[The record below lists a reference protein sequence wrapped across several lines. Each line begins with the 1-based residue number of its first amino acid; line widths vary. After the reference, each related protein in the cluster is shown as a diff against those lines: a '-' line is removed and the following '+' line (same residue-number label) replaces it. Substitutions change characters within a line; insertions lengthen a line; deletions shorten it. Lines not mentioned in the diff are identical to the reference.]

1 MAGIKDIDTR
11 LSDITTLDEV
21 SKENSPMV
29 TRQSELSNFRF
40 DYSKVG
46 GTNTSNGTFKTNQ
59 GDNTGRDTSLG
70 EINST
75 FQGETGTTLPPEV
88 KGRLQAA
95 ETALE
100 PFSAADKGGVK
111 HLFKQGIL
119 HRFNAQEDTKVYD
132 PTALAQNLVVP
143 GGTDNFLDGKLF
155 GEHEKEPINQQ
166 VNQSLTYLK
175 ASPNIVGLNQSTGP
189 DTDRIQNKTIKVSY
203 NMRNDKDSDFM
214 INNTLIDIQEKLP
227 EDFIK
232 FRIKDVN
239 TGRIIQ
245 FPAYLDDITD
255 NSSAEYTPT
264 RYIGRAD
271 QTYVYSGYTRSISF
285 GFKVAAL
292 SERDLPVMWNK
303 IDYLKQLTLPLYD
316 RGLLGRE
323 DNEPRPK
330 APFVELTIGDLY
342 VDQPGYF
349 SSINLTIPQSS
360 NWETKEGHQLTH
372 ICNVSVDF
380 TYIGKKLPKLNP
392 AALTQ
397 KDMEKESRQ
406 FDMKVPESFALKVK
420 EE

>member
-11 LSDITTLDEV
+11 LSDITTFDKV

-46 GTNTSNGTFKTNQ
+46 GTSTSNGTFKTNQ

-70 EINST
+70 ERTDSA

-88 KGRLQAA
+88 KGRVQATQA
-95 ETALE
+95 VKDVGVEKTAL
-100 PFSAADKGGVK
+100 FVAKQFGL
-111 HLFKQGIL
+111 HLL
-119 HRFNAQEDTKVYD
+119 NAQDDTRVYD

-143 GGTDNFLDGKLF
+143 TDNFIDGNLF
-155 GEHEKEPINQQ
+155 GEHEEEKINKQ

-175 ASPNIVGLNQSTGP
+175 ASPNIVGLNQSTG
-189 DTDRIQNKTIKVSY
+189 TDNKTIKVSY
-203 NMRNDKDSDFM
+203 NMRNNKDSDDM
-214 INNTLIDIQEKLP
+214 INNTLIGIEDTLP

-285 GFKVAAL
+285 GFKVVAL
-292 SERDLPVMWNK
+292 SEKDLPVMWNK

-316 RGLLGRE
+316 KGLLGEE
-323 DNEPRPK
+323 DTEPRPK

-392 AALTQ
+392 AAQNQ
-397 KDMEKESRQ
+397 KDMENESRQ
-406 FDMKVPESFALKVK
+406 FDMKVPESFA
-420 EE
+420 

>member
-11 LSDITTLDEV
+11 LSDITTFDKV

-46 GTNTSNGTFKTNQ
+46 GTSTSNGTFKTNQ

-70 EINST
+70 ERTDSA

-88 KGRLQAA
+88 KGRVQATQA
-95 ETALE
+95 VKDVGVEKTAL
-100 PFSAADKGGVK
+100 FVA
-111 HLFKQGIL
+111 KQFGL
-119 HRFNAQEDTKVYD
+119 HSLNAQEDTRVYD

-143 GGTDNFLDGKLF
+143 TDNFIDGNLF
-155 GEHEKEPINQQ
+155 GEHEEEKINKQ

-175 ASPNIVGLNQSTGP
+175 ASPNIVGLNQSTG
-189 DTDRIQNKTIKVSY
+189 TDNKTIKVSY
-203 NMRNDKDSDFM
+203 NMRNNKDSDDM
-214 INNTLIDIQEKLP
+214 INNTLIGIEDTLP

-285 GFKVAAL
+285 GFKVVAL
-292 SERDLPVMWNK
+292 SEKDLPVMWNK

-316 RGLLGRE
+316 KGLLGEE
-323 DNEPRPK
+323 DTEPRPK

-342 VDQPGYF
+342 VGQPGYF

-392 AALTQ
+392 AAQTE
-397 KDMEKESRQ
+397 KDMENESRQ
-406 FDMKVPESFALKVK
+406 FDMKVPEIFALKAK
-420 EE
+420 SE

>member
-70 EINST
+70 ERTDSA

-95 ETALE
+95 QAVKDVGVEKTAL
-100 PFSAADKGGVK
+100 FVA
-111 HLFKQGIL
+111 KQFGL
-119 HRFNAQEDTKVYD
+119 HRFNAQKDTRVYD
-132 PTALAQNLVVP
+132 PTALAQNLISR
-143 GGTDNFLDGKLF
+143 TDNFLDGKLF
-155 GEHEKEPINQQ
+155 GEHEKEKISDQ
-166 VNQSLTYLK
+166 VNQSLTYLE
-175 ASPNIVGLNQSTGP
+175 ASPNSVGLNQSTGT

-214 INNTLIDIQEKLP
+214 INNTLIDIQDKLP

-245 FPAYLDDITD
+245 FPAYLEDITD

-271 QTYVYSGYTRSISF
+271 QTYVYSGYTRSINF
-285 GFKVAAL
+285 EFKVEAL

-316 RGLLGRE
+316 TGLLGTE

-392 AALTQ
+392 AAETE
-397 KDMEKESRQ
+397 KDMENESRQ
-406 FDMKVPESFALKVK
+406 FDMKVPESFALKDK

>member
-11 LSDITTLDEV
+11 LSDITTFDKV

-46 GTNTSNGTFKTNQ
+46 GTSTSNGTFKTNQ

-70 EINST
+70 ERTDSA

-88 KGRLQAA
+88 KGRVQATQA
-95 ETALE
+95 VKDVGVEKTAL
-100 PFSAADKGGVK
+100 FIG
-111 HLFKQGIL
+111 KQALL
-119 HRFNAQEDTKVYD
+119 HRFNAQEDTRVYD

-143 GGTDNFLDGKLF
+143 GGTDNHIQNKKLF
-155 GEHEKEPINQQ
+155 GEHEKEKINQQ
-166 VNQSLTYLK
+166 VNQSLTYLE
-175 ASPNIVGLNQSTGP
+175 ASPNSVGLNQSTGP
-189 DTDRIQNKTIKVSY
+189 DTKRFKDQKKSIKVSY
-203 NMRNDKDSDFM
+203 NMRNYKDKNTM
-214 INNTLIDIQEKLP
+214 VGNTLIGIEDKLP

-292 SERDLPVMWNK
+292 SEQDLPVMWNK

-316 RGLLGRE
+316 TGLLGEE
-323 DNEPRPK
+323 DTEPRPK

-392 AALTQ
+392 VAETE

-406 FDMKVPESFALKVK
+406 FDMKIPENFASK
-420 EE
+420 EDK

>member
-70 EINST
+70 ERTDSA

-95 ETALE
+95 QAVKDVGVEKTAL
-100 PFSAADKGGVK
+100 FVA
-111 HLFKQGIL
+111 KQFGL
-119 HRFNAQEDTKVYD
+119 HSQNAQEDTRVYD
-132 PTALAQNLVVP
+132 PTALAQNLISR
-143 GGTDNFLDGKLF
+143 TDNFIG
-155 GEHEKEPINQQ
+155 GNEKEKINQQ
-166 VNQSLTYLK
+166 VNQSLTYLE
-175 ASPNIVGLNQSTGP
+175 ASPNSVGLNQSTGP

-214 INNTLIDIQEKLP
+214 INNTLIDIQDKLP

-245 FPAYLDDITD
+245 FPAYLEDITD

-316 RGLLGRE
+316 TGLLGTE

-360 NWETKEGHQLTH
+360 NWETKDGHQLTH

-392 AALTQ
+392 AAQ
-397 KDMEKESRQ
+397 NEKAMEKESRQ

>member
-11 LSDITTLDEV
+11 LSDITTFDKV

-46 GTNTSNGTFKTNQ
+46 GTSTSNGTFKTNQ

-70 EINST
+70 ERTDSA

-88 KGRLQAA
+88 KGRVQATQA
-95 ETALE
+95 VKDVGVEKTAL
-100 PFSAADKGGVK
+100 FVAKQFGL
-111 HLFKQGIL
+111 HLL
-119 HRFNAQEDTKVYD
+119 NAQEDTRVYD

-143 GGTDNFLDGKLF
+143 TDNFIDGNLF
-155 GEHEKEPINQQ
+155 GEHEEEKINKQ

-175 ASPNIVGLNQSTGP
+175 ASPNIVGLNQSTG
-189 DTDRIQNKTIKVSY
+189 TDNKTIKVSY
-203 NMRNDKDSDFM
+203 NMRNNKDSDDM
-214 INNTLIDIQEKLP
+214 INNTLIGIEDTLP

-292 SERDLPVMWNK
+292 SEMDLPVMWNK

-316 RGLLGRE
+316 KGLLGEE
-323 DNEPRPK
+323 DTEPRPK

-392 AALTQ
+392 AAQNQ
-397 KDMEKESRQ
+397 KDMENESRQ
-406 FDMKVPESFALKVK
+406 FDMKVPEIFALKAK
-420 EE
+420 SE

>member
-70 EINST
+70 ERTDSA

-95 ETALE
+95 QAVKDVGVEKTAL
-100 PFSAADKGGVK
+100 FVA
-111 HLFKQGIL
+111 KQFGL
-119 HRFNAQEDTKVYD
+119 HSQNAQEDTRVYD
-132 PTALAQNLVVP
+132 PTALAQNLISR
-143 GGTDNFLDGKLF
+143 TDNFIDGNLF
-155 GEHEKEPINQQ
+155 GEHEKEKINQQ

-175 ASPNIVGLNQSTGP
+175 ASPNSVGLNQSTGP

-214 INNTLIDIQEKLP
+214 INNTLIDIQDKLP

-245 FPAYLDDITD
+245 FPAYLEDITD

-316 RGLLGRE
+316 TGLLGTE

-392 AALTQ
+392 AAETE

-406 FDMKVPESFALKVK
+406 FDMKVPESFAD
-420 EE
+420 

>member
-11 LSDITTLDEV
+11 LSDITTFDKV

-46 GTNTSNGTFKTNQ
+46 GTSTSNGTFKTNQ

-70 EINST
+70 ERTDSA

-88 KGRLQAA
+88 KGRVQATQA
-95 ETALE
+95 VKDVGVEKTAL
-100 PFSAADKGGVK
+100 FVAKQFGL
-111 HLFKQGIL
+111 HLL
-119 HRFNAQEDTKVYD
+119 NAQEDTRVYD

-143 GGTDNFLDGKLF
+143 TDNFIDGNLF
-155 GEHEKEPINQQ
+155 GEHEEEKINKQ

-175 ASPNIVGLNQSTGP
+175 ASPNIVGLNQSTG
-189 DTDRIQNKTIKVSY
+189 TDNKTIKVSY
-203 NMRNDKDSDFM
+203 NMRNNKDSDDM
-214 INNTLIDIQEKLP
+214 INNTLIGIEDTLP

-285 GFKVAAL
+285 GFKVVAL
-292 SERDLPVMWNK
+292 SEKDLPVMWNK

-316 RGLLGRE
+316 KGLLGEE
-323 DNEPRPK
+323 DTEPRPK

-392 AALTQ
+392 AAQTE
-397 KDMEKESRQ
+397 KDMENESRQ
-406 FDMKVPESFALKVK
+406 FDMKVPEIFALKDK

>member
-11 LSDITTLDEV
+11 LSDITTFDKV

-46 GTNTSNGTFKTNQ
+46 GTSTSNGTFKTNQ

-70 EINST
+70 ERTDSA

-88 KGRLQAA
+88 KGRVQATQA
-95 ETALE
+95 VK
-100 PFSAADKGGVK
+100 DVGVEK
-111 HLFKQGIL
+111 TSLFVAKQFGLHLL
-119 HRFNAQEDTKVYD
+119 NAQEDTRVYD

-143 GGTDNFLDGKLF
+143 TDNFIDGNLF
-155 GEHEKEPINQQ
+155 GEHEEEKINKQ

-175 ASPNIVGLNQSTGP
+175 ASPNIVGLNQSTG
-189 DTDRIQNKTIKVSY
+189 TDNKTIKVSY
-203 NMRNDKDSDFM
+203 NMRNNKDSDDM
-214 INNTLIDIQEKLP
+214 INNTLIGIEDTLP

-285 GFKVAAL
+285 GFKVVAL
-292 SERDLPVMWNK
+292 SEKDLPVMWNK

-316 RGLLGRE
+316 KGLLGEE
-323 DNEPRPK
+323 DTEPRPK

-392 AALTQ
+392 AAQNQ
-397 KDMEKESRQ
+397 KDMENESRQ
-406 FDMKVPESFALKVK
+406 FDMKVPEIFALKAK
-420 EE
+420 SE

>member
-11 LSDITTLDEV
+11 LSDITTFDKV

-46 GTNTSNGTFKTNQ
+46 GTSTSNGTFKTNQ

-70 EINST
+70 ERTDSA

-88 KGRLQAA
+88 KGRVQATQA
-95 ETALE
+95 VKDVGVEKTAL
-100 PFSAADKGGVK
+100 FVAKQFGL
-111 HLFKQGIL
+111 HLL
-119 HRFNAQEDTKVYD
+119 NAQEDTRVYD

-143 GGTDNFLDGKLF
+143 TDNFIDGNLF
-155 GEHEKEPINQQ
+155 GEHEEEKINKQ

-175 ASPNIVGLNQSTGP
+175 ASPNIVGLNQSTG
-189 DTDRIQNKTIKVSY
+189 TDNKTIKVSY
-203 NMRNDKDSDFM
+203 NMRNNKDSDDM
-214 INNTLIDIQEKLP
+214 INNTLIGIEDTLP

-285 GFKVAAL
+285 GFKVVAL
-292 SERDLPVMWNK
+292 SEKDLPVMWNK

-316 RGLLGRE
+316 KGLLGEE
-323 DNEPRPK
+323 DTEPRPK

-392 AALTQ
+392 AAQTE
-397 KDMEKESRQ
+397 KDMENESRQ
-406 FDMKVPESFALKVK
+406 FDMKVPESFASKDK
-420 EE
+420 SE

>member
-11 LSDITTLDEV
+11 LSDITTFDKV

-46 GTNTSNGTFKTNQ
+46 GTSTSNGTFKTNQ

-75 FQGETGTTLPPEV
+75 FQGETGITLPPEV
-88 KGRLQAA
+88 KGRVQATQA
-95 ETALE
+95 VKDVGVEKTAL
-100 PFSAADKGGVK
+100 FVAKQFGL
-111 HLFKQGIL
+111 HLL
-119 HRFNAQEDTKVYD
+119 NAQDDTRVYD
-132 PTALAQNLVVP
+132 PTALAQNLISR
-143 GGTDNFLDGKLF
+143 TDNFIG
-155 GEHEKEPINQQ
+155 GNEKETISDQ
-166 VNQSLTYLK
+166 VNQSLTYLE
-175 ASPNIVGLNQSTGP
+175 ASPNDVGLNQSTGP
-189 DTDRIQNKTIKVSY
+189 DTKRFKDQKKSIKVSY
-203 NMRNDKDSDFM
+203 NMRNYKDKNTM
-214 INNTLIDIQEKLP
+214 VGNTLIGIEDKLP

-292 SERDLPVMWNK
+292 SEMDLPVMWNK

-316 RGLLGRE
+316 KGLLGT
-323 DNEPRPK
+323 DDIEPRPK

-360 NWETKEGHQLTH
+360 NWETKDGHQLTH

-406 FDMKVPESFALKVK
+406 FDMKVPESFALKDK

>member
-11 LSDITTLDEV
+11 LSDITTFDKV

-46 GTNTSNGTFKTNQ
+46 GTSTSNGTFKTNQ

-70 EINST
+70 ERTDSA

-88 KGRLQAA
+88 KGRVQATQA
-95 ETALE
+95 VKDVGVEKTAL
-100 PFSAADKGGVK
+100 FVAKQFGL
-111 HLFKQGIL
+111 HLL
-119 HRFNAQEDTKVYD
+119 NAQEDTRVYD

-143 GGTDNFLDGKLF
+143 TDNFIDGNLF
-155 GEHEKEPINQQ
+155 GEHEEEKINKQ

-175 ASPNIVGLNQSTGP
+175 ASPNIVGLNQSTG
-189 DTDRIQNKTIKVSY
+189 TDNKTIKVSY
-203 NMRNDKDSDFM
+203 NMRNNKDSDDM
-214 INNTLIDIQEKLP
+214 INNTLIGIEDTLP

-285 GFKVAAL
+285 GFKVVAL
-292 SERDLPVMWNK
+292 SEKDLPVMWNK

-316 RGLLGRE
+316 KGLLGEE
-323 DNEPRPK
+323 DTEPRPK
-330 APFVELTIGDLY
+330 APFVELTIVDLY
-342 VDQPGYF
+342 VGQPGYF

-392 AALTQ
+392 AAQTE
-397 KDMEKESRQ
+397 KDMENESRQ
-406 FDMKVPESFALKVK
+406 FDMKVPESFALKAK
-420 EE
+420 SE

>member
-11 LSDITTLDEV
+11 LSDITTFDKV

-46 GTNTSNGTFKTNQ
+46 GTSTSNGTFKTNQ

-70 EINST
+70 ERTDSA

-88 KGRLQAA
+88 KGRVQATQA
-95 ETALE
+95 VKDVGVEKTAL
-100 PFSAADKGGVK
+100 FVAKQFGL
-111 HLFKQGIL
+111 HLL
-119 HRFNAQEDTKVYD
+119 NAQEDTRVYD

-143 GGTDNFLDGKLF
+143 TDNFIDGNLF
-155 GEHEKEPINQQ
+155 GEHEEEKINKQ

-175 ASPNIVGLNQSTGP
+175 ASPNIVGLNQSTG
-189 DTDRIQNKTIKVSY
+189 TDNKTIKVSY
-203 NMRNDKDSDFM
+203 NMRNNKDSDDM
-214 INNTLIDIQEKLP
+214 INNTLIGIEDTLP

-285 GFKVAAL
+285 GFKVVAL
-292 SERDLPVMWNK
+292 SEKDLPVMWNK

-316 RGLLGRE
+316 KGLLGEE
-323 DNEPRPK
+323 DTEPRPK

-342 VDQPGYF
+342 VGQPGYF

-392 AALTQ
+392 AAQTE
-397 KDMEKESRQ
+397 KDMENESRQ
-406 FDMKVPESFALKVK
+406 FDMKVPEIFALKAK
-420 EE
+420 SE

>member
-1 MAGIKDIDTR
+1 MAGLKDIDTR
-11 LSDITTLDEV
+11 LSDISTFDEV

-46 GTNTSNGTFKTNQ
+46 RTSTSNGTFKTNQ

-70 EINST
+70 ERTDSA

-88 KGRLQAA
+88 KGRVQATQA
-95 ETALE
+95 VKDVGVEKTAL
-100 PFSAADKGGVK
+100 FVAKQFGL
-111 HLFKQGIL
+111 HLL
-119 HRFNAQEDTKVYD
+119 NAQEDTRVYD

-143 GGTDNFLDGKLF
+143 TDNFIDGNLF
-155 GEHEKEPINQQ
+155 GEHEEEKINKQ

-175 ASPNIVGLNQSTGP
+175 ASPNIVGLNQSTG
-189 DTDRIQNKTIKVSY
+189 TDNKTIKVSY
-203 NMRNDKDSDFM
+203 NMRNNKDSDDM
-214 INNTLIDIQEKLP
+214 INNTLIGIEDTLP

-285 GFKVAAL
+285 GFKVVAL
-292 SERDLPVMWNK
+292 SEKDLPVMWNK

-316 RGLLGRE
+316 KGLLGEE
-323 DNEPRPK
+323 DTEPRPK

-342 VDQPGYF
+342 VGQPGYF

-392 AALTQ
+392 AAQTE
-397 KDMEKESRQ
+397 KDMENESRQ
-406 FDMKVPESFALKVK
+406 FDMKVPESFALKAK
-420 EE
+420 SE

>member
-1 MAGIKDIDTR
+1 MAGLKDIDTR
-11 LSDITTLDEV
+11 LSDISTFDEV

-46 GTNTSNGTFKTNQ
+46 GTSTSNGTFKTNQ

-70 EINST
+70 ERTDSA

-88 KGRLQAA
+88 KGRVQATQA
-95 ETALE
+95 VKDVGVEKTAL
-100 PFSAADKGGVK
+100 FVAKQFGL
-111 HLFKQGIL
+111 HLL
-119 HRFNAQEDTKVYD
+119 NAQEDTRVYD

-143 GGTDNFLDGKLF
+143 TDNFIDGNLF
-155 GEHEKEPINQQ
+155 GEHEEEKINKQ

-175 ASPNIVGLNQSTGP
+175 ASPNIVGLNQSTG
-189 DTDRIQNKTIKVSY
+189 TDNKTIKVSY
-203 NMRNDKDSDFM
+203 NMRNNKDSDDM
-214 INNTLIDIQEKLP
+214 INNTLIGIEDTLP

-285 GFKVAAL
+285 GFKVVAL
-292 SERDLPVMWNK
+292 SEKDLPVMWNK

-316 RGLLGRE
+316 KGLLGEE
-323 DNEPRPK
+323 DTEPRPK

-342 VDQPGYF
+342 VGQPGYF

-392 AALTQ
+392 AAQTE
-397 KDMEKESRQ
+397 KDMENESRQ
-406 FDMKVPESFALKVK
+406 FDMKVPEIFALKAK
-420 EE
+420 SE

>member
-70 EINST
+70 ERTDSA

-95 ETALE
+95 QAVKDVGVEKTAL
-100 PFSAADKGGVK
+100 FVA
-111 HLFKQGIL
+111 KQFGL
-119 HRFNAQEDTKVYD
+119 HTQNAQKETRVYD
-132 PTALAQNLVVP
+132 PTALAQNLISR
-143 GGTDNFLDGKLF
+143 TDNFLDGKLF
-155 GEHEKEPINQQ
+155 GEHEKEPISDQ
-166 VNQSLTYLK
+166 VNQSLTYLE
-175 ASPNIVGLNQSTGP
+175 ASPNSVGLNQSTGP

-214 INNTLIDIQEKLP
+214 INNTLIDIQDKLP

-245 FPAYLDDITD
+245 FPAYLEDITD

-316 RGLLGRE
+316 TGLLGTE

-360 NWETKEGHQLTH
+360 NWETEEGYQLTH
-372 ICNVSVDF
+372 LCDVALEF
-380 TYIGKKLPKLNP
+380 TYVGKSLPQNSRFEDGQ
-392 AALTQ
+392 TF
-397 KDMEKESRQ
+397 DDSRQ
-406 FDMKVPESFALKVK
+406 FDMKEIK
-420 EE
+420 

>member
-70 EINST
+70 ERTDSA

-95 ETALE
+95 QAVKDVGVEKTAL
-100 PFSAADKGGVK
+100 FVA
-111 HLFKQGIL
+111 KQFGL
-119 HRFNAQEDTKVYD
+119 HTQNAQKDTRVYD
-132 PTALAQNLVVP
+132 PTALAQNLISR
-143 GGTDNFLDGKLF
+143 TDNFLG
-155 GEHEKEPINQQ
+155 GNEKEKKINQQ
-166 VNQSLTYLK
+166 VNQSLTYLE
-175 ASPNIVGLNQSTGP
+175 ASPNSVGLNQSTGP

-203 NMRNDKDSDFM
+203 NMRNDKDSDFT
-214 INNTLIDIQEKLP
+214 INNTLIDIQDKLP

-245 FPAYLDDITD
+245 FPAYLEDITD

-316 RGLLGRE
+316 TGLLGTE

-342 VDQPGYF
+342 VDQLGYF

-392 AALTQ
+392 AAATE

-406 FDMKVPESFALKVK
+406 FDMKVPESFALKV
-420 EE
+420 EEEE

>member
-70 EINST
+70 ERTDSA

-95 ETALE
+95 QAVKDVGVEKTAL
-100 PFSAADKGGVK
+100 FVA
-111 HLFKQGIL
+111 KQFGL
-119 HRFNAQEDTKVYD
+119 HTQNAQKDTRVYD
-132 PTALAQNLVVP
+132 PTALAQNLISR
-143 GGTDNFLDGKLF
+143 TDNFLDGKLF
-155 GEHEKEPINQQ
+155 GEHEKEKISDQ
-166 VNQSLTYLK
+166 VNQSLTYLE
-175 ASPNIVGLNQSTGP
+175 ASPNSVGLNQSTGP

-203 NMRNDKDSDFM
+203 NMRNDKDSDFT
-214 INNTLIDIQEKLP
+214 INNTLIDIQDKLP

-316 RGLLGRE
+316 TGLLGTE

-392 AALTQ
+392 AAATE

-406 FDMKVPESFALKVK
+406 FDMKVPESFALKV
-420 EE
+420 EEEE

>member
-1 MAGIKDIDTR
+1 MAGLKDIDTR
-11 LSDITTLDEV
+11 LSDISTFDEV

-46 GTNTSNGTFKTNQ
+46 GTSTSNGTFKTNQ

-70 EINST
+70 ERTDSA

-88 KGRLQAA
+88 KGRVQATQA
-95 ETALE
+95 VKDVGVEKTAL
-100 PFSAADKGGVK
+100 FVAKQFGL
-111 HLFKQGIL
+111 HLL
-119 HRFNAQEDTKVYD
+119 NAQEDTRVYD

-143 GGTDNFLDGKLF
+143 TDNFIDGNLF
-155 GEHEKEPINQQ
+155 GEHEEEKINKQ

-175 ASPNIVGLNQSTGP
+175 ASPNIVGLNQSTG
-189 DTDRIQNKTIKVSY
+189 TDNKTIKVSY
-203 NMRNDKDSDFM
+203 NMRNNKDSDDM
-214 INNTLIDIQEKLP
+214 INNTLIGIEDTLP

-292 SERDLPVMWNK
+292 SEMDLPVMWNK

-316 RGLLGRE
+316 KGLLGEE
-323 DNEPRPK
+323 DTEPRPK

-392 AALTQ
+392 AAQTE
-397 KDMEKESRQ
+397 KDMENESRQ
-406 FDMKVPESFALKVK
+406 FDMKVPEIFALKAK
-420 EE
+420 SE

>member
-11 LSDITTLDEV
+11 LSDITTFDKV

-46 GTNTSNGTFKTNQ
+46 GTSTSNGTFKTNQ

-70 EINST
+70 ERTDSA

-88 KGRLQAA
+88 KGRVQATQA
-95 ETALE
+95 VKDVGVEKTAL
-100 PFSAADKGGVK
+100 FVAKQFGL
-111 HLFKQGIL
+111 HLL
-119 HRFNAQEDTKVYD
+119 NAQEDTRVYD

-143 GGTDNFLDGKLF
+143 TDNFIDGNLF
-155 GEHEKEPINQQ
+155 GEHEEEKINKQ

-175 ASPNIVGLNQSTGP
+175 ASPNSVGLNQSTGP

-292 SERDLPVMWNK
+292 SEMDLPVMWNK

-392 AALTQ
+392 AAATE

>member
-1 MAGIKDIDTR
+1 MAGLKDIDTR
-11 LSDITTLDEV
+11 LSDISTFDEV

-46 GTNTSNGTFKTNQ
+46 GTSTSNGTFKTNQ

-70 EINST
+70 ERTDSA

-88 KGRLQAA
+88 KGRVQATQA
-95 ETALE
+95 VKDVGVEKTAL
-100 PFSAADKGGVK
+100 FVAKQFGL
-111 HLFKQGIL
+111 HLL
-119 HRFNAQEDTKVYD
+119 NAQEDTRVYD

-143 GGTDNFLDGKLF
+143 TDNFIDGNLF
-155 GEHEKEPINQQ
+155 GEHEEEKINKQ

-175 ASPNIVGLNQSTGP
+175 ASPNIVGLNQSTG
-189 DTDRIQNKTIKVSY
+189 TDNKTIKVSY
-203 NMRNDKDSDFM
+203 NMRNNKDSDDM
-214 INNTLIDIQEKLP
+214 INNTLIGIEDTLP

-285 GFKVAAL
+285 GFKVVAL
-292 SERDLPVMWNK
+292 SEKDLPVMWNK

-316 RGLLGRE
+316 KGLLGEE
-323 DNEPRPK
+323 DTEPRPK

-392 AALTQ
+392 AAQTE
-397 KDMEKESRQ
+397 KDMENESRQ
-406 FDMKVPESFALKVK
+406 FDMKVPESFASKDK
-420 EE
+420 SE

>member
-70 EINST
+70 ERTDSA

-95 ETALE
+95 QAVKDVGVEKTAL
-100 PFSAADKGGVK
+100 FVA
-111 HLFKQGIL
+111 KQFGL
-119 HRFNAQEDTKVYD
+119 HSQNAQEDTRVYD
-132 PTALAQNLVVP
+132 PTALAQNLISR
-143 GGTDNFLDGKLF
+143 TDNFLDGKLF
-155 GEHEKEPINQQ
+155 GEHEKEKINQQ
-166 VNQSLTYLK
+166 VNQSLTYLE
-175 ASPNIVGLNQSTGP
+175 ASPNSVGLNQSTGP

-214 INNTLIDIQEKLP
+214 INNTLIDIQDKLP

-245 FPAYLDDITD
+245 FPAYLEDITD

-316 RGLLGRE
+316 TGLLGTE

-392 AALTQ
+392 AAQ
-397 KDMEKESRQ
+397 NEKAMEKESRQ

>member
-95 ETALE
+95 QAVKDVGVEKTAL
-100 PFSAADKGGVK
+100 FVA
-111 HLFKQGIL
+111 KQFGL
-119 HRFNAQEDTKVYD
+119 HRFNAQEDTRVYD
-132 PTALAQNLVVP
+132 PTALAQNLISR
-143 GGTDNFLDGKLF
+143 TDNFLDGKLF
-155 GEHEKEPINQQ
+155 GEHEKEKISDQ
-166 VNQSLTYLK
+166 VNQSLTYLE
-175 ASPNIVGLNQSTGP
+175 ASPNSVGLNQSTGP

-214 INNTLIDIQEKLP
+214 INNTLIDIQDKLP

-239 TGRIIQ
+239 TDRIIQ
-245 FPAYLDDITD
+245 FPAYLEDITD

-316 RGLLGRE
+316 TGLLGTE

-392 AALTQ
+392 VAETE

-406 FDMKVPESFALKVK
+406 FDMKIPENFASK
-420 EE
+420 EDK

>member
-11 LSDITTLDEV
+11 LSDITTFDKV

-46 GTNTSNGTFKTNQ
+46 GTSTSNGTFKTNQ

-70 EINST
+70 ERTDSA

-88 KGRLQAA
+88 KGRVQATQA
-95 ETALE
+95 VK
-100 PFSAADKGGVK
+100 DVGVEK
-111 HLFKQGIL
+111 TSLFVAKQFGLHLL
-119 HRFNAQEDTKVYD
+119 NAQEDTRVYD

-143 GGTDNFLDGKLF
+143 TDNFIDGNLF
-155 GEHEKEPINQQ
+155 GEHEEEKINKQ

-175 ASPNIVGLNQSTGP
+175 ASPNIVGLNQSTG
-189 DTDRIQNKTIKVSY
+189 TDNKTIKVSY
-203 NMRNDKDSDFM
+203 NMRNDKDSDSM

-285 GFKVAAL
+285 GFKVVAL
-292 SERDLPVMWNK
+292 SEKDLPVMWNK

-316 RGLLGRE
+316 KGLLGEE
-323 DNEPRPK
+323 DTEPRPK

-392 AALTQ
+392 AAQTE
-397 KDMEKESRQ
+397 KDMENESRQ
-406 FDMKVPESFALKVK
+406 FDMKVPEIFALKAK
-420 EE
+420 SE

>member
-95 ETALE
+95 QAVKDVGVEKTAL
-100 PFSAADKGGVK
+100 FVA
-111 HLFKQGIL
+111 KQFGL
-119 HRFNAQEDTKVYD
+119 HTQNAQKDTRVYD
-132 PTALAQNLVVP
+132 PTALAQNLISR
-143 GGTDNFLDGKLF
+143 TDNFLG
-155 GEHEKEPINQQ
+155 GNEKEKKINQQ
-166 VNQSLTYLK
+166 VNQSLTYLE
-175 ASPNIVGLNQSTGP
+175 ASPNSVGLNQSTGP

-203 NMRNDKDSDFM
+203 NMRNDKDSDFT
-214 INNTLIDIQEKLP
+214 INNTLIDIQDKLP

-245 FPAYLDDITD
+245 FPAYLEDITD

-316 RGLLGRE
+316 TGLLGTE

-392 AALTQ
+392 AAATE

>member
-11 LSDITTLDEV
+11 LSDITTFDKV

-46 GTNTSNGTFKTNQ
+46 GTSTSNGTFKTNQ

-70 EINST
+70 ERTDSA

-88 KGRLQAA
+88 KGRVQATQA
-95 ETALE
+95 VKDVGVEKTAL
-100 PFSAADKGGVK
+100 FVAKQFGL
-111 HLFKQGIL
+111 HLL
-119 HRFNAQEDTKVYD
+119 NAQEDTRVYD

-143 GGTDNFLDGKLF
+143 TDNFIDGNLF
-155 GEHEKEPINQQ
+155 GEHEEEKINKQ

-175 ASPNIVGLNQSTGP
+175 ASPNIVGLNQSTG
-189 DTDRIQNKTIKVSY
+189 TDNKTIKVSY
-203 NMRNDKDSDFM
+203 NMRNDKDSDSM

-285 GFKVAAL
+285 GFKVVAL
-292 SERDLPVMWNK
+292 SEKDLPVMWNK

-316 RGLLGRE
+316 KGLLGEE
-323 DNEPRPK
+323 DTEPRPK

-392 AALTQ
+392 AAQTE
-397 KDMEKESRQ
+397 KDMENESRQ
-406 FDMKVPESFALKVK
+406 FDMKVPEIFALKAK
-420 EE
+420 SE

>member
-11 LSDITTLDEV
+11 LSDITTFDKV

-46 GTNTSNGTFKTNQ
+46 GTSTSNGTFKTNQ
-59 GDNTGRDTSLG
+59 GDNTGRDTLLG
-70 EINST
+70 ERTDSA

-88 KGRLQAA
+88 KGRVQATQA
-95 ETALE
+95 VKDVGVEKTAL
-100 PFSAADKGGVK
+100 FVAKQFGL
-111 HLFKQGIL
+111 HLL
-119 HRFNAQEDTKVYD
+119 NAQEDTRVYD

-143 GGTDNFLDGKLF
+143 TDNFIDGNLF
-155 GEHEKEPINQQ
+155 GEHEEEKINKQ

-175 ASPNIVGLNQSTGP
+175 ASPNIVGLNQSTG
-189 DTDRIQNKTIKVSY
+189 TDNKTIKVSY
-203 NMRNDKDSDFM
+203 NMRNNKDSDDM
-214 INNTLIDIQEKLP
+214 INNTLIGIEDTLP

-285 GFKVAAL
+285 GFKVVAL
-292 SERDLPVMWNK
+292 SEKDLPVMWNK

-316 RGLLGRE
+316 KGLLGEE
-323 DNEPRPK
+323 DTEPRPK

-392 AALTQ
+392 AAQTE
-397 KDMEKESRQ
+397 KDMENESRQ
-406 FDMKVPESFALKVK
+406 FDMKVPEIFALKAK
-420 EE
+420 SE

>member
-70 EINST
+70 ERTDSA

-95 ETALE
+95 QAVKDVGVEKTAL
-100 PFSAADKGGVK
+100 FVA
-111 HLFKQGIL
+111 KQFGL
-119 HRFNAQEDTKVYD
+119 HSQNAQEDTRVYD
-132 PTALAQNLVVP
+132 PTALAQNLISR
-143 GGTDNFLDGKLF
+143 TDNFLDGKLF
-155 GEHEKEPINQQ
+155 GEHEKEKINQQ
-166 VNQSLTYLK
+166 VNQSLTYLE
-175 ASPNIVGLNQSTGP
+175 ASPNSVGLNQSTGP

-214 INNTLIDIQEKLP
+214 INNTLIDIQDKLP

-245 FPAYLDDITD
+245 FPAYLEDITD

-292 SERDLPVMWNK
+292 SKRDLPVMWSK

-316 RGLLGRE
+316 TGLLGTE

-392 AALTQ
+392 AAETE

-406 FDMKVPESFALKVK
+406 FDMKVPESFAD
-420 EE
+420 

>member
-11 LSDITTLDEV
+11 LSDITTFDKV

-46 GTNTSNGTFKTNQ
+46 GTSTSNGTFKTNQ

-70 EINST
+70 ERTDSA

-88 KGRLQAA
+88 KGRVQATQA
-95 ETALE
+95 VK
-100 PFSAADKGGVK
+100 DVGVEK
-111 HLFKQGIL
+111 TSLFVAKQFGLHLL
-119 HRFNAQEDTKVYD
+119 NAQEDTRVYD

-143 GGTDNFLDGKLF
+143 TDNFIDGNLF
-155 GEHEKEPINQQ
+155 GEHEEEKINKQ

-175 ASPNIVGLNQSTGP
+175 ASPNIVGLNQSTG
-189 DTDRIQNKTIKVSY
+189 TDNKTIKVSY
-203 NMRNDKDSDFM
+203 NMRNNKDSDDM
-214 INNTLIDIQEKLP
+214 INNTLIGIEDTLP

-292 SERDLPVMWNK
+292 SEMDLPVMWNK

-316 RGLLGRE
+316 KGLLGEE
-323 DNEPRPK
+323 DTEPRPK

-392 AALTQ
+392 AAQTE
-397 KDMEKESRQ
+397 KDMENESRQ
-406 FDMKVPESFALKVK
+406 FDMKVPEIFALKAK
-420 EE
+420 SE

>member
-11 LSDITTLDEV
+11 LSDITTFDKV

-46 GTNTSNGTFKTNQ
+46 GTSTSNGTFKTNQ

-70 EINST
+70 ERTDSA

-88 KGRLQAA
+88 KGRVQATQA
-95 ETALE
+95 VKDVGVEKTAL
-100 PFSAADKGGVK
+100 FVAKQFGL
-111 HLFKQGIL
+111 HLL
-119 HRFNAQEDTKVYD
+119 NAQEDTRVYD

-143 GGTDNFLDGKLF
+143 TDNFIDGNLF
-155 GEHEKEPINQQ
+155 GEHEEEKINKQ

-175 ASPNIVGLNQSTGP
+175 ASPNIVGLNQSTG
-189 DTDRIQNKTIKVSY
+189 TDNKTIKVSY
-203 NMRNDKDSDFM
+203 NMRNNKDSDDM
-214 INNTLIDIQEKLP
+214 INNTLIGIEDTLP

-292 SERDLPVMWNK
+292 SEMDLPVMWNK

-316 RGLLGRE
+316 KGLLGEE
-323 DNEPRPK
+323 DTEPRPK

-392 AALTQ
+392 AAQTE
-397 KDMEKESRQ
+397 KDMENESRQ
-406 FDMKVPESFALKVK
+406 FDMKVPEIFALKAK
-420 EE
+420 SE

>member
-95 ETALE
+95 QAVKDVGVEKTAL
-100 PFSAADKGGVK
+100 FVA
-111 HLFKQGIL
+111 KQFGL
-119 HRFNAQEDTKVYD
+119 HTQNAQKETRVYD
-132 PTALAQNLVVP
+132 PTALAQNLISR
-143 GGTDNFLDGKLF
+143 TDNFLG
-155 GEHEKEPINQQ
+155 GNEKEKKINQQ
-166 VNQSLTYLK
+166 VNQSLTYLE
-175 ASPNIVGLNQSTGP
+175 ASPNSVGLNQSTGP

-203 NMRNDKDSDFM
+203 NMRNDKDSDFT
-214 INNTLIDIQEKLP
+214 INNTLIDIQDKLP

-245 FPAYLDDITD
+245 FPAYLEDITD

-316 RGLLGRE
+316 TGLLGTE

-392 AALTQ
+392 AAATE

>member
-70 EINST
+70 ERTDSA

-95 ETALE
+95 QAVKDVGVEKTAL
-100 PFSAADKGGVK
+100 FVA
-111 HLFKQGIL
+111 KQFGL
-119 HRFNAQEDTKVYD
+119 HSQNAQEDTRVYD
-132 PTALAQNLVVP
+132 PTALAQNLISR
-143 GGTDNFLDGKLF
+143 TDNFIDGNLF
-155 GEHEKEPINQQ
+155 GEHEKEKINQQ
-166 VNQSLTYLK
+166 VNQSLTYLE
-175 ASPNIVGLNQSTGP
+175 ASPNSVGLNQSTGP
-189 DTDRIQNKTIKVSY
+189 DTDRIQNKEIKVSY

-214 INNTLIDIQEKLP
+214 INNTLIDIQDKLP

-245 FPAYLDDITD
+245 FPAYLEDITD

-292 SERDLPVMWNK
+292 SKRDLPVMWSK

-316 RGLLGRE
+316 TGLLGTE

-360 NWETKEGHQLTH
+360 NWETKDGHQLTH

-392 AALTQ
+392 AAQ
-397 KDMEKESRQ
+397 NEKAMEKESRQ

>member
-11 LSDITTLDEV
+11 LSDITTFDKV

-46 GTNTSNGTFKTNQ
+46 GTSTSNGTFKTNQ

-70 EINST
+70 ERTDSA

-88 KGRLQAA
+88 KGRVQATQA
-95 ETALE
+95 VKDVGVEKTAL
-100 PFSAADKGGVK
+100 FVAKQFGL
-111 HLFKQGIL
+111 HLL
-119 HRFNAQEDTKVYD
+119 NAQEDTRVYD

-143 GGTDNFLDGKLF
+143 TDNFIDGNLF
-155 GEHEKEPINQQ
+155 GEHEEEKINKQ

-175 ASPNIVGLNQSTGP
+175 ASPNIVGLNQSTG
-189 DTDRIQNKTIKVSY
+189 TDNKTIKVSY
-203 NMRNDKDSDFM
+203 NMRNNKDSDDM
-214 INNTLIDIQEKLP
+214 INNTLIGIEDTLP

-285 GFKVAAL
+285 GFKVVAL
-292 SERDLPVMWNK
+292 SEKDLPVMWNK

-316 RGLLGRE
+316 KGLLGEE
-323 DNEPRPK
+323 DTEPRPK

-392 AALTQ
+392 AAQTE
-397 KDMEKESRQ
+397 KDMENESRQ
-406 FDMKVPESFALKVK
+406 FDMKVPEIFALKAK
-420 EE
+420 SE

>member
-11 LSDITTLDEV
+11 LSDITTFDKV

-46 GTNTSNGTFKTNQ
+46 GTSTSNGTFKTNQ

-70 EINST
+70 ERTDSA

-88 KGRLQAA
+88 KGRVQATQA
-95 ETALE
+95 VK
-100 PFSAADKGGVK
+100 DVGVEK
-111 HLFKQGIL
+111 TSLFVAKQFGLHLL
-119 HRFNAQEDTKVYD
+119 NAQEDTRVYD

-143 GGTDNFLDGKLF
+143 TDNFIDGNLF
-155 GEHEKEPINQQ
+155 GEHEEEKINKQ

-175 ASPNIVGLNQSTGP
+175 ASPNIVGLNQSTG
-189 DTDRIQNKTIKVSY
+189 TDNKTIKVSY
-203 NMRNDKDSDFM
+203 NMRNNKDSDDM
-214 INNTLIDIQEKLP
+214 INNTLIGIEDTLP

-285 GFKVAAL
+285 GFKVVAL
-292 SERDLPVMWNK
+292 SEKDLPVMWNK

-316 RGLLGRE
+316 KGLLGEE
-323 DNEPRPK
+323 DTEPRPK

-342 VDQPGYF
+342 VGQPGYF

-392 AALTQ
+392 AAQTE
-397 KDMEKESRQ
+397 KDMENESRQ
-406 FDMKVPESFALKVK
+406 FDMKVPEIFALKAK
-420 EE
+420 SE

>member
-70 EINST
+70 ERTDSA

-95 ETALE
+95 QAVKDVGVEKTAL
-100 PFSAADKGGVK
+100 FVA
-111 HLFKQGIL
+111 KQFGL
-119 HRFNAQEDTKVYD
+119 HRFNAQKDTRVYD
-132 PTALAQNLVVP
+132 PTALAQNLISR
-143 GGTDNFLDGKLF
+143 TDNLF
-155 GEHEKEPINQQ
+155 GERKKEKINQQ
-166 VNQSLTYLK
+166 VNQSLTYLE
-175 ASPNIVGLNQSTGP
+175 ASPNSVGLNQSTGP
-189 DTDRIQNKTIKVSY
+189 DTKRFEDQKKSIKVSY
-203 NMRNDKDSDFM
+203 NMRNYKDKNTM
-214 INNTLIDIQEKLP
+214 VGNTLIGIEDKLP

-245 FPAYLDDITD
+245 FPAYLEDITD

-292 SERDLPVMWNK
+292 SEQDLPVMWNK

-316 RGLLGRE
+316 TGLLGTE

-380 TYIGKKLPKLNP
+380 IYIVNKLPTLNP
-392 AALTQ
+392 AVEHENHIA
-397 KDMEKESRQ
+397 
-406 FDMKVPESFALKVK
+406 
-420 EE
+420 

>member
-70 EINST
+70 ERTDSA

-95 ETALE
+95 QAVKDVGVEKTAL
-100 PFSAADKGGVK
+100 FVA
-111 HLFKQGIL
+111 KQFGL
-119 HRFNAQEDTKVYD
+119 HSQNAQEDTRVYD
-132 PTALAQNLVVP
+132 PTALAQNLISR
-143 GGTDNFLDGKLF
+143 TDNFLDGKLF
-155 GEHEKEPINQQ
+155 GEHEKEKINQQ
-166 VNQSLTYLK
+166 VNQSLTYLE
-175 ASPNIVGLNQSTGP
+175 ASPNSVGLNQSTGP

-214 INNTLIDIQEKLP
+214 INNTLIDIQDKLP

-245 FPAYLDDITD
+245 FPAYLEDITD

-316 RGLLGRE
+316 TGLLGTE

-360 NWETKEGHQLTH
+360 NWETKDGHQLTH

-392 AALTQ
+392 AAQ
-397 KDMEKESRQ
+397 NEKAMEKESRQ

>member
-11 LSDITTLDEV
+11 LSDITTFDKV

-46 GTNTSNGTFKTNQ
+46 GTSTSNGTFKTNQ

-70 EINST
+70 ERTDSA

-88 KGRLQAA
+88 KGRVQATQA
-95 ETALE
+95 VK
-100 PFSAADKGGVK
+100 DVGVEK
-111 HLFKQGIL
+111 TSLFVAKQFGLHLL
-119 HRFNAQEDTKVYD
+119 NAQEDTRVYD

-143 GGTDNFLDGKLF
+143 TDNFIDGNLF
-155 GEHEKEPINQQ
+155 GEHEEEKINKQ

-175 ASPNIVGLNQSTGP
+175 ASPNIVGLNQSTG
-189 DTDRIQNKTIKVSY
+189 TDNKTIKVSY
-203 NMRNDKDSDFM
+203 NMRNNKDSDDM
-214 INNTLIDIQEKLP
+214 INNTLIGIEDTLP

-285 GFKVAAL
+285 GFKVVAL
-292 SERDLPVMWNK
+292 SEKDLPVMWNK

-316 RGLLGRE
+316 KGLLGEE
-323 DNEPRPK
+323 DTEPRPK

-392 AALTQ
+392 AAQTE
-397 KDMEKESRQ
+397 KDMENESRQ
-406 FDMKVPESFALKVK
+406 FDMKVPEIFALKAK
-420 EE
+420 SE

>member
-1 MAGIKDIDTR
+1 
-11 LSDITTLDEV
+11 
-21 SKENSPMV
+21 
-29 TRQSELSNFRF
+29 
-40 DYSKVG
+40 
-46 GTNTSNGTFKTNQ
+46 
-59 GDNTGRDTSLG
+59 
-70 EINST
+70 
-75 FQGETGTTLPPEV
+75 
-88 KGRLQAA
+88 
-95 ETALE
+95 
-100 PFSAADKGGVK
+100 
-111 HLFKQGIL
+111 
-119 HRFNAQEDTKVYD
+119 
-132 PTALAQNLVVP
+132 
-143 GGTDNFLDGKLF
+143 
-155 GEHEKEPINQQ
+155 
-166 VNQSLTYLK
+166 
-175 ASPNIVGLNQSTGP
+175 
-189 DTDRIQNKTIKVSY
+189 
-203 NMRNDKDSDFM
+203 M
-214 INNTLIDIQEKLP
+214 INNTLIGIEDTLP

-292 SERDLPVMWNK
+292 SEMDLPVMWNK

-316 RGLLGRE
+316 KGLLGEE
-323 DNEPRPK
+323 DTEPRPK

-342 VDQPGYF
+342 VGQPGYF

-392 AALTQ
+392 AAQTE
-397 KDMEKESRQ
+397 KDMENESRQ
-406 FDMKVPESFALKVK
+406 FDMKVPEIFALKAK
-420 EE
+420 SE